1 MNSSLTRSQQV
12 SDAVTKFCGSWT
24 FIAIFA
30 VFTVGWVA
38 FQFIVP
44 FDRYPYILLNLVFTV
59 IELFQ
64 GPLIMMSE
72 NRIRE
77 ERERDNTQE
86 MHRKLDAILRELAC
100 EKVKVVE

>member
-1 MNSSLTRSQQV
+1 MNNGLTHSQRAA
-12 SDAVTKFCGSWT
+12 DTVTRFCGSWA

-38 FQFIVP
+38 FQLIVP
-44 FDRYPYILLNLVFTV
+44 FDQYPYILLNLVFTV

-86 MHRKLDAILRELAC
+86 MHRKLDVILRELAG